1 MTTREFC
8 EYCSKQPTNVD
19 PEISISYFKT
29 MQTTLD
35 SPPLSICLWARR
47 FAKEHET
54 EMFAWD
60 SIEDWIIFV
69 TPTSD
74 HVYVIGLVEGGETM
88 TIVDRILPK
97 NWKEAGMYKEIFD
110 HFQKTQPL
118 KVSDNHIM
126 IMDHTV
132 PNETYEITI
141 RKFNK
146 ADAEVGADNADQSG
160 TD

>member
-8 EYCSKQPTNVD
+8 KYCSKQPTNVD
-19 PEISISYFKT
+19 PEISISYFKNLR
-29 MQTTLD
+29 TTLD
-35 SPPLSICLWARR
+35 SPPSPICLWARR

-60 SIEDWIIFV
+60 SVGDWIIFV
-69 TPTSD
+69 TPASD
-74 HVYVIGLVEGGETM
+74 HVWVIELFEGGEIM

-110 HFQKTQPL
+110 YFQKNQQRMI
-118 KVSDNHIM
+118 SDKQVT
-126 IMDHTV
+126 IMDHQQRVISDKQVTIMDHSV

-141 RKFNK
+141 RK
-146 ADAEVGADNADQSG
+146 NAY
-160 TD
+160 